1 MKQLATAP
9 NLVDQVRAAIL
20 EEIAG
25 GGLAPGDRVLQD
37 SLAQALNVSRQPVQ
51 QALMLLR
58 AQGILQDAPGRGL
71 IVAALDPCHVQDMY
85 DMRAVIEGLACLRA
99 AHGATPA
106 ALRRN
111 GRALI
116 EAGRR
121 AVASG
126 SVPRMIDA
134 DIRFHAFLY
143 TLSGNNLIEPA
154 LSPHLAYTQRVMGE
168 VLNLHDGKPQDIW
181 DEHEAIFEAID
192 SGDGTTAERLVRD
205 HIARAGAFIADKLLQ
220 GPLRH

>member
-20 EEIAG
+20 DEIASG
-25 GGLAPGDRVLQD
+25 RFAPGDRVLQE

-71 IVAALDPCHVQDMY
+71 IVTALDPSHVQNMY

-99 AHGATPA
+99 ALCATPA
-106 ALRRN
+106 LLRS

-121 AVASG
+121 AVASA

-143 TLSGNNLIEPA
+143 ALSGNALIEPA
-154 LSPHLAYTQRVMGE
+154 LAPHLAYTQRVMGE
-168 VLNLHDGKPQDIW
+168 VLNLHAGQPQAIW
-181 DEHEAIFEAID
+181 DEHQAIFEAID
-192 SGDGTTAERLVRD
+192 SGDGGAAERLARE
-205 HIARAGAFIADKLLQ
+205 HIGKAGLFIADKLLQ
-220 GPLRH
+220 GHPPR

>member
-9 NLVDQVRAAIL
+9 NLVDQVRTAIL

-51 QALMLLR
+51 QALMLLK
-58 AQGILQDAPGRGL
+58 AQGVLQDAAGRGL
-71 IVAALDPCHVQDMY
+71 IVTALDPTHVQSMY
-85 DMRAVIEGLACLRA
+85 DMRAVIEGLACQRA
-99 AHGATPA
+99 AGSAIPA
-106 ALRRN
+106 MLRS

-143 TLSGNNLIEPA
+143 ALSGNPLIEPA

-168 VLNLHDGKPQDIW
+168 VLNLHAGKPQDIW
-181 DEHEAIFEAID
+181 DEHQAIFEAIEIRD
-192 SGDGTTAERLVRD
+192 GDTAERLARE
-205 HIARAGAFIADKLLQ
+205 HIAKAGLFIAGKLLQ
-220 GPLRH
+220 GHTPG